1 MDRDRARRTFDA
13 YVARYDAANPR
24 IALKVQ
30 HTLRVA
36 ELCEQIARGLEL
48 PDPDIELAWLV
59 GLLHDIGR
67 FEQVRRYDTFNDAA
81 SVSHA
86 ALGVSVLFDE
96 RPSEDTI
103 LLREFVDGTDCDD
116 LIRLAVG
123 THSDYRLPDGL
134 DEREQALCNI
144 LRDADKIDIVRVNCI
159 CPIEDI
165 YGVSSAQMRA
175 SEVSDACVDIFYQH
189 RCLPRGVRQHPA
201 DILLGHICFAWE
213 IVFSQSLA
221 CLRSQGYLDQMLS
234 RTWDLPQTQRA
245 FDAMA
250 QHMRAELSL

>member
-1 MDRDRARRTFDA
+1 MDRTRARGAFDA

-81 SVSHA
+81 SVGHA

-103 LLREFVDGTDCDD
+103 LLREFLDGTDCDD

-134 DEREQALCNI
+134 DEREQTLCNI
-144 LRDADKIDIVRVNCI
+144 LRDADKIDIIRVNCI

-165 YGVSSAQMRA
+165 YGVSAAQMRA
-175 SEVSDACVDIFYQH
+175 SELTPACVDIFYQH

-213 IVFSQSLA
+213 IVFDQSLA
-221 CLRSQGYLDQMLS
+221 LLREQGYLQQMLA
-234 RTWDLPQTQRA
+234 RRWDLLQTQAA
-245 FDAMA
+245 FDGIA
-250 QHMRAELSL
+250 QHMSAELGL